1 MCVRYKEKVHKY
13 LLFHKKSCKMN
24 IKVEESGL
32 KWHNVVDKNS
42 FLHNKNVKVHS
53 LVKAGDWNVHG

>member
-1 MCVRYKEKVHKY
+1 MDKY

-32 KWHNVVDKNS
+32 KWHKVVDKNS